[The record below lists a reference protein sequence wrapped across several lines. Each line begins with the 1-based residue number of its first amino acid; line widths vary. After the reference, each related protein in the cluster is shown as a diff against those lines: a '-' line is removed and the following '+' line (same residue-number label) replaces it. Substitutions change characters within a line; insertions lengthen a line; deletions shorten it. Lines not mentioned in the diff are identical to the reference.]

1 MILNSDTIVEPRTV
15 VIETFNA
22 SVTDSAVF

>member
-1 MILNSDTIVEPRTV
+1 MILDSDTIVEPRTV
-15 VIETFNA
+15 VIETFDA